1 MSFWPFTNPLNSNN
15 ALLKF
20 LDSVQDLSTVT
31 VEDLIGDPTILQEL
45 LSELHSIKGNY
56 NAKGGAGTNFL
67 FQQPP
72 SQEINGTSSDTASF
86 TSSTNENNNA
96 NAKDTK
102 GTKIIEIL
110 IQPSILTGLIDYLV
124 RSVDFFHEQSIKE
137 QKTVMELL
145 NENPPE
151 TDEVE
156 EEELEEV
163 RSGKISKDSEE
174 EESEDDKFRRMVQAA
189 ADILSVDLWIVLNR
203 IIETPTIMNELW
215 LIINMQNLL
224 ESCPT
229 VSYLVHI
236 LDQLMDTN
244 SIELLNFIRRQK
256 DLVDTFLAKI
266 EVPMLMDF
274 FFRVVQTDKPDS
286 PTGIIETI
294 ALQNLISKLIDILK
308 PESSQFALDSCIPNH
323 QLFFKQ
329 TAATDFLKALVT
341 ISSNAALAV
350 VLETNIGP
358 NQLTRELVSPEIVK
372 TMINEIMLVK
382 IKEKDGKYQTNKHG
396 INNCVSIVIE
406 LIRKNNSDY
415 DLNCGSYS
423 SMLQNGDGSPGEIN
437 SYVMFQWLKDFEQN
451 PPGPRDPIYLGDMLE
466 LFSNN
471 LDKFAELIQ
480 MEPILPMHVDTNI
493 LGFTRFKLSELIAEL
508 LHCSNMILLNS
519 RKIKKIISVRDQIRS
534 QQEKRLKKALEDQIS
549 FPESPSIK
557 QVTSGMDD
565 VSLDDIH
572 FGTHSSDE
580 SNEYRKLVDSL
591 DDVEDSEDEEPSI
604 SPENPFVCK
613 ERDDTIREDPCVGDF
628 FKIKLLDLNILYDI
642 INMFTKFPWNNFF
655 HNVVFDLIQ
664 QIFNGKLNSYNS
676 FLIVELFKENK
687 CNLTEVVVKSY
698 KEEVTPRPGYMGHL
712 ILISEE
718 IVKFTSLYKPDLI
731 SPVIVVAVQS
741 ENWNWFVNDIL
752 LKTREVYNV
761 VLGAEEG
768 DESNDYGFDLSS
780 VGYLDMDQ
788 PKKIILGDVSNH
800 EEFVNDRSDET
811 NGDGQE
817 GNEDDSGNDS
827 GDDYDMNQFL
837 VPEVNIL
844 KMTPSGD
851 LISHGSQDDD
861 DDDDDDDDNDLEY
874 EGDTGD
880 NGQDTKYLENLSGS
894 SSDDEDED
902 DIDDDD
908 IEDDEDKSNELRRV
922 PNHSNQ

>member
-382 IKEKDGKYQTNKHG
+382 IKEKDGKYQTNKHE
-396 INNCVSIVIE
+396 IIVS
-406 LIRKNNSDY
+406 
-415 DLNCGSYS
+415 
-423 SMLQNGDGSPGEIN
+423 
-437 SYVMFQWLKDFEQN
+437 
-451 PPGPRDPIYLGDMLE
+451 
-466 LFSNN
+466 
-471 LDKFAELIQ
+471 
-480 MEPILPMHVDTNI
+480 
-493 LGFTRFKLSELIAEL
+493 
-508 LHCSNMILLNS
+508 
-519 RKIKKIISVRDQIRS
+519 
-534 QQEKRLKKALEDQIS
+534 
-549 FPESPSIK
+549 
-557 QVTSGMDD
+557 
-565 VSLDDIH
+565 
-572 FGTHSSDE
+572 
-580 SNEYRKLVDSL
+580 
-591 DDVEDSEDEEPSI
+591 
-604 SPENPFVCK
+604 
-613 ERDDTIREDPCVGDF
+613 
-628 FKIKLLDLNILYDI
+628 
-642 INMFTKFPWNNFF
+642 
-655 HNVVFDLIQ
+655 
-664 QIFNGKLNSYNS
+664 
-676 FLIVELFKENK
+676 
-687 CNLTEVVVKSY
+687 
-698 KEEVTPRPGYMGHL
+698 
-712 ILISEE
+712 
-718 IVKFTSLYKPDLI
+718 
-731 SPVIVVAVQS
+731 
-741 ENWNWFVNDIL
+741 
-752 LKTREVYNV
+752 
-761 VLGAEEG
+761 VL
-768 DESNDYGFDLSS
+768 
-780 VGYLDMDQ
+780 
-788 PKKIILGDVSNH
+788 
-800 EEFVNDRSDET
+800 
-811 NGDGQE
+811 
-817 GNEDDSGNDS
+817 
-827 GDDYDMNQFL
+827 
-837 VPEVNIL
+837 
-844 KMTPSGD
+844 
-851 LISHGSQDDD
+851 
-861 DDDDDDDDNDLEY
+861 
-874 EGDTGD
+874 
-880 NGQDTKYLENLSGS
+880 
-894 SSDDEDED
+894 
-902 DIDDDD
+902 
-908 IEDDEDKSNELRRV
+908 
-922 PNHSNQ
+922 